1 MEVAGGILTGS
12 LALLSDAAHMFTD
25 TMALAIAIAAIRL
38 ARMPA
43 DRKRTF
49 GYYRFEVL
57 AAALN
62 AVLLFLVAL
71 YILYEAYERWIT
83 PRPIATL
90 GMLAVAVT
98 GLAVNLLGMRL
109 LAADAGRNLNVKGA
123 YLEVWADA
131 VGSMGVIA
139 GALVVHFTGYTRADP
154 IVAVLIAFWVLPRS
168 WALFRQS
175 VNVLLEGV
183 PEGVDLAQIDERLRA
198 VPGVREVHELHVW
211 ALGSGRTSLTAHL
224 ILDEG
229 ADRYPSRDRPGQRAA
244 AARVRHHAHDAA
256 GGNRALRS
264 ARPGLRARRA
274 VRARR
279 ARGTPALMTS
289 RRKWLLAAGAAA
301 AGAAGGLVWWQRSRD
316 ERAHLRERTAPA
328 RSAAAAARTRR
339 FPMR

>member
-1 MEVAGGILTGS
+1 MSQHPHEHDRHGHHHHGHHDHWHAASERRMWIVLGLTVTFLVVEVAGGILTDS

-25 TMALAIAIAAIRL
+25 TMALAIAIAATRL

-49 GYYRFEVL
+49 GYHRFEVL

-71 YILYEAYERWIT
+71 YILHEAYERWIT
-83 PRPIATL
+83 PRTIATL

-139 GALVVHFTGYTRADP
+139 GALVVHFTGYTRVDP

-229 ADRYPSRDRPGQRAA
+229 ETDIHRVIGQANERLRLEFGITHTTLQAEIE
-244 AARVRHHAHDAA
+244 HCDPHGPDC
-256 GGNRALRS
+256 AL
-264 ARPGLRARRA
+264 
-274 VRARR
+274 
-279 ARGTPALMTS
+279 
-289 RRKWLLAAGAAA
+289 
-301 AGAAGGLVWWQRSRD
+301 D
-316 ERAHLRERTAPA
+316 A
-328 RSAAAAARTRR
+328 RSVRDAHAGHRH
-339 FPMR
+339 

>member
-1 MEVAGGILTGS
+1 MWIVLALTIAFLFVEVVGGILTGS

-25 TMALAIAIAAIRL
+25 TMALGIAIAAIRL

-83 PRPIATL
+83 PRTIETV
-90 GMLAVAVT
+90 GMLAIAVT
-98 GLAVNLLGMRL
+98 GLAVNLVGMRL

-123 YLEVWADA
+123 YREVWADA

-139 GALVVHFTGYTRADP
+139 GALIVYFTGYSRADP

-224 ILDEG
+224 ILDEAQTDLHRVIG
-229 ADRYPSRDRPGQRAA
+229 EANERLRADFGITHTTLQAEIEHCDPHGLDCALEGRP
-244 AARVRHHAHDAA
+244 AHDAHA
-256 GGNRALRS
+256 GHR
-264 ARPGLRARRA
+264 
-274 VRARR
+274 
-279 ARGTPALMTS
+279 
-289 RRKWLLAAGAAA
+289 
-301 AGAAGGLVWWQRSRD
+301 
-316 ERAHLRERTAPA
+316 H
-328 RSAAAAARTRR
+328 
-339 FPMR
+339 